1 MSSTPSFKDYIKSLP
16 NDLTASVVVF
26 LVALPLCL
34 GVALASNAPLFSGII
49 AGVIGGIVVGL
60 ASRSHL
66 SVSGPAAGL
75 TAIVAGSL
83 ALLPSFEAF
92 LLAVVIAGVMQ
103 LILGFAKAGVI
114 GDFVPGS
121 VIKGM
126 LAAIGL
132 ILLINQFPHLL
143 GDDSQFETDEGVPRK
158 GNIFS
163 NFFFAF
169 TNINTSAFIIGGL
182 ALLLNIFWEKF
193 QKGKTGIIRFVPG
206 PLLMVIL
213 GVAMNQLFESQNW
226 LPALT
231 GEHLVILPWQIIQP
245 SSFPFSPGPTG
256 HN

>member
-1 MSSTPSFKDYIKSLP
+1 MPTIPTFKDYIKSLP

-66 SVSGPAAGL
+66 IVSGPAAGL

-83 ALLPSFEAF
+83 AMLPSFEAF

-103 LILGFAKAGVI
+103 VVLGFAKAGVI

-163 NFFFAF
+163 NFFYAF

-182 ALLLNIFWEKF
+182 ALLLNIVWEKF
-193 QKGKTGIIRFVPG
+193 QKGKTGLIRFVPG
-206 PLLMVIL
+206 P
-213 GVAMNQLFESQNW
+213 
-226 LPALT
+226 
-231 GEHLVILPWQIIQP
+231 
-245 SSFPFSPGPTG
+245 
-256 HN
+256 